1 MDRDEM
7 FLLKAY
13 LNDEPVDAEKLNKIT
28 KKLNL
33 ICEQIELQEEF
44 QKKAQ
49 EITNKIDELN
59 K

>member
-44 QKKAQ
+44 QQKAQ

>member
-13 LNDEPVDAEKLNKIT
+13 LNDEVVDVEKLNKIT

>member
-44 QKKAQ
+44 QAKAQ